1 MEVTDKL
8 IQDLALLSR
17 LHFSDAEKESIK
29 KELKQMIEFVD
40 KLGEVDVEGIEPLM
54 HLSDATNRLREDVVK
69 GSVSREEALKNAP
82 ESDGIYFRVPKVINK

>member
-8 IQDLALLSR
+8 IEDLALLSR
-17 LHFSDAEKESIK
+17 LHFSDTEKESIK

-40 KLGEVDVEGIEPLM
+40 KLGEVEVEGIEPLM
-54 HLSDATNRLREDVVK
+54 HMSDATNRLREDEVK
-69 GSVSREEALKNAP
+69 GSVSREEAMKNAP

>member
-8 IQDLALLSR
+8 IEDLALLSR

-40 KLGEVDVEGIEPLM
+40 KLGEVEVEGIEPLM
-54 HLSDATNRLREDVVK
+54 HMSDATNRLREDEVK
-69 GSVSREEALKNAP
+69 GSVSREEAMKNAP

>member
-8 IQDLALLSR
+8 IEDLALLSR

-40 KLGEVDVEGIEPLM
+40 KLGEVEVEGVEPLM
-54 HLSDATNRLREDVVK
+54 HMSDATNRLREDEVK
-69 GSVSREEALKNAP
+69 GSVSREEAMKNAP

>member
-8 IQDLALLSR
+8 IEDLALLSR

-40 KLGEVDVEGIEPLM
+40 KLGEVEVEGIEPLDRK
-54 HLSDATNRLREDVVK
+54 STRLN
-69 GSVSREEALKNAP
+69 SSH
-82 ESDGIYFRVPKVINK
+82 

>member
-8 IQDLALLSR
+8 IEDLALLSR

-40 KLGEVDVEGIEPLM
+40 KLGEVEVEGIEPLM
-54 HLSDATNRLREDVVK
+54 HMSDATNRLRDDEVK
-69 GSVSREEALKNAP
+69 GSVSREEAMKNAP

>member
-8 IQDLALLSR
+8 IRDLALLSR

>member
-54 HLSDATNRLREDVVK
+54 HMSDTTNRLREDVVK
-69 GSVSREEALKNAP
+69 GSVSRDEALKNAP